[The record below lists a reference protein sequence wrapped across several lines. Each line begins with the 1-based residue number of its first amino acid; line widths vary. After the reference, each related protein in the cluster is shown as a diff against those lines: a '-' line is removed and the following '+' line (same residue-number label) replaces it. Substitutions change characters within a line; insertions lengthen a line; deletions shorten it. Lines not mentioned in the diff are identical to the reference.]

1 MNNKPKRPDRRAQ
14 TNPIIWLILIAVIAA
29 VALSASLI
37 FLRRESSKVPVKAAR
52 PHRTDAIAAKVKKM
66 STEEKVGQLFVVT
79 PDQLTGTTA
88 ITAGD
93 TTRDRVKQYQPGGLI
108 YFDDNLKDPAQTKKL
123 LADTKQIYAD
133 LGLLTPFLA
142 VDEEGGEVAR
152 VAHNRAFGVQN
163 VGDMR
168 DVGATG
174 DPAKATAVGDTLG
187 TYLSDLGFNLDFAPD
202 ADVLT
207 NPANKIVAR
216 RSFGSDA
223 ELVKQ
228 MSAAEARALSAH
240 GVIPCL
246 KHFPGHGATTGDTH
260 AGAASTSKT
269 LDQLMQAE
277 LVPFN
282 NVNSYAP
289 MIMAGHIA
297 APRVTGDDTPAC
309 LSKKMVTDVLRNK
322 LHYKGV
328 VTTDSLQMG
337 AVTQTTDSGQAAV
350 AALQAGCDLL
360 LMPQD
365 FPAARSAVLTAV
377 QNGTIS
383 EARLNASVTRILK
396 CKAKLNKTAKLK

>member
-29 VALSASLI
+29 VALGAGLI

-133 LGLLTPFLA
+133 LGLPTPFLA

-152 VAHNRAFGVQN
+152 VANNRAFGVQN

-216 RSFGSDA
+216 RSFRRHPRRHRRHEQDPRPADA
-223 ELVKQ
+223 G
-228 MSAAEARALSAH
+228 R
-240 GVIPCL
+240 
-246 KHFPGHGATTGDTH
+246 
-260 AGAASTSKT
+260 
-269 LDQLMQAE
+269 
-277 LVPFN
+277 
-282 NVNSYAP
+282 
-289 MIMAGHIA
+289 
-297 APRVTGDDTPAC
+297 
-309 LSKKMVTDVLRNK
+309 
-322 LHYKGV
+322 
-328 VTTDSLQMG
+328 
-337 AVTQTTDSGQAAV
+337 
-350 AALQAGCDLL
+350 
-360 LMPQD
+360 
-365 FPAARSAVLTAV
+365 ARSL
-377 QNGTIS
+377 
-383 EARLNASVTRILK
+383 
-396 CKAKLNKTAKLK
+396 

>member
-1 MNNKPKRPDRRAQ
+1 MKHNHPRKSRLFVLMILAAALALAILAGFLFVFCRSAQKAPKG
-14 TNPIIWLILIAVIAA
+14 
-29 VALSASLI
+29 
-37 FLRRESSKVPVKAAR
+37 PVKKADPITAQ
-52 PHRTDAIAAKVKKM
+52 VKRM
-66 STEEKVGQLFVVT
+66 TTEEKVGQLFLVT
-79 PDQLTGTTA
+79 PDQLTGARVTTA
-88 ITAGD
+88 GEA
-93 TTRDRVKQYQPGGLI
+93 TRQAIAKTQPGGLI

-123 LADTKQIYAD
+123 LAGTKQIYAD
-133 LGLLTPFLA
+133 LGLPTPFLA

-174 DPAKATAVGDTLG
+174 DPAKATAVGNTLG

-223 ELVKQ
+223 NLVKQ
-228 MSAAEARALSAH
+228 MSAAEARALSAC

-246 KHFPGHGATTGDTH
+246 KHFPGHGATAGDTH
-260 AGAASTSKT
+260 AGTAATDKT

-282 NVNSYAP
+282 NVNAYAP

-297 APRVTGDDTPAC
+297 TPSITGDDTPAC
-309 LSKKMVTDVLRNK
+309 LSKKMVTDVLRGK

-360 LMPQD
+360 LMPKD

-383 EARLNASVTRILK
+383 ETRLNASVTRILK

>member
-29 VALSASLI
+29 VALGAGLI

-79 PDQLTGTTA
+79 PDQLTGLTA

-133 LGLLTPFLA
+133 LGLPTPFLA

-152 VAHNRAFGVQN
+152 VANNRAFGVQN
-163 VGDMR
+163 VG
-168 DVGATG
+168 
-174 DPAKATAVGDTLG
+174 G

-223 ELVKQ
+223 NLVKQ

-260 AGAASTSKT
+260 AGTAATNKT

-282 NVNSYAP
+282 DVNAYAP

-297 APRVTGDDTPAC
+297 TPSITGDDTPAC

-322 LHYKGV
+322 LNYKGV

-360 LMPQD
+360 LMPKD

-383 EARLNASVTRILK
+383 ETRLNASVTRILK

>member
-29 VALSASLI
+29 VALGAGLI

-79 PDQLTGTTA
+79 PDQLTGLTA

-133 LGLLTPFLA
+133 LGLPTPFLA

-168 DVGATG
+168 DIGRTG
-174 DPAKATAVGDTLG
+174 NPAKAAAVGTTLG
-187 TYLSDLGFNLDFAPD
+187 TYLKGLGFNLDFAPD

-207 NPANKIVAR
+207 NPANRVVAR
-216 RSFGSDA
+216 RSFGTDPT
-223 ELVKQ
+223 LVKQ
-228 MSAAEARALSAH
+228 MSEAEARALSAC
-240 GVIPCL
+240 GVLPCL

-260 AGAASTSKT
+260 AGTAATNKT
-269 LDQLMQAE
+269 LDQMMQAE

-282 NVNSYAP
+282 DVNAYAP

-297 APRVTGDDTPAC
+297 APKVTGDNTPAC
-309 LSKKMVTDVLRNK
+309 LSHKMVTDVLRGK
-322 LHYKGV
+322 LHYRGV
-328 VTTDSLQMG
+328 ITTDSLQMG

-360 LMPQD
+360 LMPKD

-383 EARLNASVTRILK
+383 ETRLNASVTRILK

>member
-1 MNNKPKRPDRRAQ
+1 MKPKSPKKSRDR
-14 TNPIIWLILIAVIAA
+14 NPIVPLILIAA
-29 VALSASLI
+29 VAAAALGFFLFAFCRSTEKASTKSA
-37 FLRRESSKVPVKAAR
+37 KKTDPVAAQVQR
-52 PHRTDAIAAKVKKM
+52 M
-66 STEEKVGQLFVVT
+66 STEEKVGQLFIVT

-88 ITAGD
+88 VTAGD

-108 YFDDNLKDPAQTKKL
+108 YFDDNLKNPTQTQKL
-123 LADTKQIYAD
+123 LADTKQIYQD
-133 LGLLTPFLA
+133 LGLPAPFLA

-152 VAHNRAFGVQN
+152 VAGNAAFGVQN

-168 DVGATG
+168 DIGRTG
-174 DPAKATAVGDTLG
+174 NPAKASAVGTTIG
-187 TYLSDLGFNLDFAPD
+187 TYLSGLGFNLDFAPD

-223 ELVKQ
+223 ELVTQ
-228 MSAAEARALSAH
+228 MSAAEARALSAC

-246 KHFPGHGATTGDTH
+246 KHFPGHGATAGDTH

-297 APRVTGDDTPAC
+297 APRVTGDETPAC
-309 LSKKMVTDVLRNK
+309 LSKKMVTGVLRNK

-328 VTTDSLQMG
+328 VITDSLQMG

-350 AALQAGCDLL
+350 AALEAGCDLL
-360 LMPQD
+360 LMPKD

-383 EARLNASVTRILK
+383 EKRLNASVTRILK

>member
-29 VALSASLI
+29 VALSAGLI

-79 PDQLTGTTA
+79 PDQLTGLTA

-133 LGLLTPFLA
+133 LGLPTPFLA

-396 CKAKLNKTAKLK
+396 CKAKLNKTAGLK

>member
-29 VALSASLI
+29 VALGAGLI

-79 PDQLTGTTA
+79 PDQLTGLTA

-133 LGLLTPFLA
+133 LGLPTPFLA

-152 VAHNRAFGVQN
+152 VANNRAFGVQN

-223 ELVKQ
+223 NLVKQ

-260 AGAASTSKT
+260 AGTAATDKT

-277 LVPFN
+277 LVPFS
-282 NVNSYAP
+282 NVNAYAP

-297 APRVTGDDTPAC
+297 TPSITGDNTPAC
-309 LSKKMVTDVLRNK
+309 LSKQMVTDVLRGRLN
-322 LHYKGV
+322 YKGV
-328 VTTDSLQMG
+328 VITDSLQMG
-337 AVTQTTDSGQAAV
+337 AVTQSTDSGQAAV
-350 AALQAGCDLL
+350 AAIEAGCDLL
-360 LMPQD
+360 LMPKD

-383 EARLNASVTRILK
+383 EKRLNASVTRILK
-396 CKAKLNKTAKLK
+396 CKVKLNKTAGLK